1 MTGAPIAAP
10 RGHNKS
16 RAWPLAYSPDG
27 RTLASGSSDRTVRM
41 WDTSTGEAGPVM
53 RGHVHEVY
61 AVAFSPD
68 GRYLASGGRDQ
79 TIGIWD
85 AKTGQQ
91 ITMLRGHGQWVTGL
105 AFSSDSTR
113 LVSSS
118 WFKTLKLWD
127 TRTWQ
132 EVATLREHGDALRC
146 VLFSPDGTRIVSSSN
161 DGTIRMWDLVPP
173 TQRVKQRN
181 TALAL
186 VEDATAIVE
195 ELFSAGHEPDKIAQT
210 LRSDASL
217 HPAMKDAAL
226 DALLERCTR

>member
-1 MTGAPIAAP
+1 M
-10 RGHNKS
+10 
-16 RAWPLAYSPDG
+16 
-27 RTLASGSSDRTVRM
+27 
-41 WDTSTGEAGPVM
+41 
-53 RGHVHEVY
+53 Y
-61 AVAFSPD
+61 AVCFSPD
-68 GRYLASGGRDQ
+68 GKYLASGARDQ

-105 AFSSDSTR
+105 AFSPDSTR

-146 VLFSPDGTRIVSSSN
+146 VVFGPDGTRIVSSSN
-161 DGTIRMWDLVPP
+161 DGAIRMWDLVPP
-173 TQRVKQRN
+173 TERVKQRDS
-181 TALAL
+181 ALAL
-186 VEDATAIVE
+186 AEDATAIVE
-195 ELFSAGHEPDKIAQT
+195 ELFSAGHEPDKIART
-210 LRSDASL
+210 LRSDPSL

-226 DALLERCTR
+226 DALLQRCTR

>member
-1 MTGAPIAAP
+1 
-10 RGHNKS
+10 
-16 RAWPLAYSPDG
+16 
-27 RTLASGSSDRTVRM
+27 M

-68 GRYLASGGRDQ
+68 GRYLASGARDQ

-105 AFSSDSTR
+105 AFSPDSTR

-146 VLFSPDGTRIVSSSN
+146 VVFGPDGTRIVSSSN
-161 DGTIRMWDLVPP
+161 DGTIRMWDLVPS
-173 TQRVKQRN
+173 TERVKQRN

-186 VEDATAIVE
+186 SEDAIAIVE
-195 ELFSAGHEPDKIAQT
+195 KLFSAGHEPDTIAHT